1 MTEDSAFRAGG
12 RSARI
17 AAPRPPVRRSRTGTR
32 LIVRAVPFRPALR
45 RRLLGLELADR
56 PAGTTVATRPRGEA
70 LLERRAASGRKLR
83 QWGGASRERGLRLCG
98 LRARFLTARDDRMR
112 PQAAVSRPAL
122 QSRAASRTARL
133 LALAAC
139 ALGGCS
145 VRQVK
150 RGAPL
155 DEHAAWGMLPVRNFA
170 ETPLA
175 GERTRALVAT
185 LLRIRGIGDLREYP
199 DAAGK
204 DDLPDLDDQRR

>member
-1 MTEDSAFRAGG
+1 
-12 RSARI
+12 
-17 AAPRPPVRRSRTGTR
+17 
-32 LIVRAVPFRPALR
+32 
-45 RRLLGLELADR
+45 
-56 PAGTTVATRPRGEA
+56 
-70 LLERRAASGRKLR
+70 
-83 QWGGASRERGLRLCG
+83 
-98 LRARFLTARDDRMR
+98 MR

-155 DEHAAWGMLPVRNFA
+155 DEHAAWVMLPVRNFA

-185 LLRIRGIGDLREYP
+185 LLRMRGIGDLREYP
-199 DAAGK
+199 DAEGK
-204 DDLPDLDDQRR
+204 DDLPDLDDQRRYQSALDWARAQGMVYGVTGAVHEWHYRGGPDGEPAVGLGLGVIELSTGRVVWSAAGALEGWGHETLSGTAQKLIGSLVSDLDLR